1 MGKCLKKWEILK
13 ELLQA
18 NLVRKWSKLFKAIKL
33 QIKINIVQLIFEKY
47 LLLHLYLVIFQC

>member
-47 LLLHLYLVIFQC
+47 LLLHLYLVI